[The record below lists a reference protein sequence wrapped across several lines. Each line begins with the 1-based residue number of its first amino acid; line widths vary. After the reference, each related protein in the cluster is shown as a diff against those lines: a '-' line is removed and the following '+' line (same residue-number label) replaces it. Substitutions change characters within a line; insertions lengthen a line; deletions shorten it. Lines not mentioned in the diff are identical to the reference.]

1 MTHPRNTTASAP
13 DGATEGPRAFDGA
26 GGRRRRADGDGESGD
41 RRPTDARAERARVEP
56 MTVRPLR
63 DGRYVVE
70 TEGGTYVVDL
80 ADRSCTCPDHAIR
93 GARCKH
99 LRRVAM
105 EVTAGRVPAPDERT
119 SACAVCG
126 ARLFVPMAADGPQ
139 LCARHERAPGDVVR
153 DRETGGLLVVV
164 ETTTERADDYRT
176 GEGRLVADYPT
187 NADYGAQEPVVLAVY
202 LAAADADEPR
212 RYAFPASRLVP
223 VDPDVAARL
232 AVPLAIED
240 AAE

>member
-1 MTHPRNTTASAP
+1 
-13 DGATEGPRAFDGA
+13 
-26 GGRRRRADGDGESGD
+26 
-41 RRPTDARAERARVEP
+41 

-70 TEGGTYVVDL
+70 TAGGTYVVALDE
-80 ADRSCTCPDHAIR
+80 ATCTCPDHAIR

-119 SACAVCG
+119 GACAVCG
-126 ARLFVPMAADGPQ
+126 AALFVPRTADGPR
-139 LCARHERAPGDVVR
+139 LCDRHERSPGDVVR
-153 DRETGGLLVVV
+153 DRETGGLLVVR
-164 ETTTERADDYRT
+164 ETTTERADAHRT

-187 NADYGAQEPVVLAVY
+187 NAAYGAHEPVVIAVY
-202 LAAADADEPR
+202 LAAGREETDPR

-223 VDPDVAARL
+223 VDPGVAARL
-232 AVPLAIED
+232 SVHAPD
-240 AAE
+240 DGD